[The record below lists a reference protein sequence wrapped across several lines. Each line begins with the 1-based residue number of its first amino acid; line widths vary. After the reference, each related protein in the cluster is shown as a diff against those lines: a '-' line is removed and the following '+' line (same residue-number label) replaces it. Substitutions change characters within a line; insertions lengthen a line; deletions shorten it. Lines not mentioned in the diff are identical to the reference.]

1 MMWRG
6 FALAMLLVSQVASG
20 QSVPPAVPS
29 DPAVER
35 ERIAQT
41 RQQVSAQFDA
51 ERQAC
56 FQRFAVNS
64 CLADVAARRRSAVG
78 VLQHQEHAIS
88 QEQRAQRAAH
98 RVRVNEDKA
107 RARQARDSEG
117 AAAE

>member
-1 MMWRG
+1 L
-6 FALAMLLVSQVASG
+6 ALLLVSHIASG
-20 QSVPPAVPS
+20 QSVPSAVPS

-41 RQQVSAQFDA
+41 RQQVTAQFDA

-64 CLADVAARRRSAVG
+64 CLADVAARRQSAVG

-88 QEQRAQRAAH
+88 RAQRAQRAAQ

-107 RARQARDSEG
+107 RARQARDADG
-117 AAAE
+117 VAAE